1 VEDRDPVPETEA
13 PDGVAQEGRSAA
25 LGIEEDEGGL
35 WPAGGDDEAGDP
47 APRAE
52 VQQDRRGDAV
62 RPKAA
67 ANGDETL
74 GVAQVGV
81 DGAGTEEAGG
91 SGLLEDLAEQRRRRG
106 RGRGLGG
113 FGGLRG
119 EGEGRGGGGG
129 VGAGHRR
136 VRTPGR

>member
-1 VEDRDPVPETEA
+1 VEDRDPVPETVA

-91 SGLLEDLAEQRRRRG
+91 SGLLEDLAEQRRRSR
-106 RGRGLGG
+106 RRRGLGG
-113 FGGLRG
+113 LWRL
-119 EGEGRGGGGG
+119 GEGRGGG
-129 VGAGHRR
+129 VGAGHRW